1 MKVLHLVR
9 KNTQLKA
16 SFIQN
21 QILNHI
27 DFEPHVIFY
36 ENRDIDIDGGFASS
50 LPNTTPVF
58 SISENMGIIDKLR
71 YKAFKKLGKKAK
83 RKLVELVTEI
93 NPEIIHLHYATDA
106 GIFLPE
112 LKEINIPKVVSVYG
126 YETSGFPRR
135 FMGYG
140 KLFLKNRTY
149 KYADR
154 IFAMSPDMETDL
166 LNTGCPR
173 EKIIVHY
180 YGSDVQRF
188 NFQHTHKTIDKI
200 NFLIISGLTPQKGHL
215 FLLEAFKLAYQENN
229 NINLKIVGDGPDRS
243 KILDY
248 VENQG
253 MIEYI
258 KIMPFVVYGSTE
270 HKKHFADAD
279 IFIHPSVTDVNGDKE
294 GIPGAIVEAMAAGLP
309 VISTYHAGIP
319 FIIENEKRG
328 LLVKE
333 WDVEGLKN
341 AILKMAI
348 NHEMRKILAING
360 QEYAINNL
368 DLYKKEQELEE
379 IYKSLIKR

>member
-1 MKVLHLVR
+1 MIILHIVR

-36 ENRDIDIDGGFASS
+36 ENRDNDIDGGFASS
-50 LPNTTPVF
+50 LPNTIPVF
-58 SISENMGIIDKLR
+58 SISENQGIIDKLR
-71 YKAFKKLGKKAK
+71 YKVFKKLGKKAK
-83 RKLVELVTEI
+83 RKLIELVTEI
-93 NPEIIHLHYATDA
+93 NPDIIHLHYATDA

-112 LKEINIPKVVSVYG
+112 LKKINIPKVVSVYG

-154 IFAMSPDMETDL
+154 IFAMSPDMGKDL
-166 LNTGCPR
+166 LNTGCTK

-180 YGSDVQRF
+180 YGTDVQRF
-188 NFQHTHKTIDKI
+188 NFQHIHKIIDKI

-215 FLLEAFKLAYQENN
+215 FLLEAFKMAYQENK
-229 NINLKIVGDGPDRS
+229 NINLKIVGDGPDKS

-253 MIEYI
+253 MAEYI
-258 KIMPFVVYGSTE
+258 QILPFVVYGSIE

-319 FIIENEKRG
+319 FIIENEKSG
-328 LLVKE
+328 LLVNE

-360 QEYAINNL
+360 QEYALNNL